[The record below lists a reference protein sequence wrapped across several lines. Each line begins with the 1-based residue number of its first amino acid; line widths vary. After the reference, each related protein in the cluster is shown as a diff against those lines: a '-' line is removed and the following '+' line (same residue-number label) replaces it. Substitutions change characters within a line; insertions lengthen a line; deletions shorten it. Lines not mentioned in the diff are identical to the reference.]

1 MAMTDMPLSQA
12 RDVADQVSRGIG
24 ISNPRLIL
32 RALVALETIDT
43 VSEPTDSTRRVW
55 LADQLRQ
62 LYLYDAPR
70 ALD

>member
-1 MAMTDMPLSQA
+1 
-12 RDVADQVSRGIG
+12 VSRGIG